1 MIGVP
6 GKNRECAIHLLSQHD
21 SRELMWQSHVP
32 KRKKQVG
39 TLACGSRPPISRPDA
54 EHKPL
59 GTLIAN
65 AAQMLGELL

>member
-1 MIGVP
+1 MIGVW
-6 GKNRECAIHLLSQHD
+6 GKNREGAVHLLSQHD
-21 SRELMWQSHVP
+21 SRELMWQSHAP

-39 TLACGSRPPISRPDA
+39 TLTCGSRPPISRPDA